1 MICCHADS
9 SSASCFDDPIAIL
22 LHTTASV
29 ADAQSVLT
37 ASLLHK
43 TPVVPVPEHSAPV
56 IEDAAQKTPVSP
68 SVHRIPT
75 FPDIHRIGEEL
86 KPASAIS

>member
-9 SSASCFDDPIAIL
+9 SSASCFDDPIATL
-22 LHTTASV
+22 LHATASEP
-29 ADAQSVLT
+29 DMQSVLT
-37 ASLLHK
+37 ELPLHK

-75 FPDIHRIGEEL
+75 FPEIHRIGEWL
-86 KPASAIS
+86 KLAPAIS